1 MTGRWAARG
10 PEASCARPRERPL
23 FVCFWS
29 GLGDLSSRSGMGPQP
44 TAVKAQ
50 SPNHWATREFLA
62 QTFPRSEHSAWG
74 LCWRKRSPT
83 SQDLLSAQGHL
94 GS

>member
-10 PEASCARPRERPL
+10 PGASCARPRERPL
-23 FVCFWS
+23 FVFGVAW
-29 GLGDLSSRSGMGPQP
+29 GILFPQSGMGPQP

-50 SPNHWATREFLA
+50 CPNHWATREFLA
-62 QTFPRSEHSAWG
+62 QTFLRSEHSARD

-83 SQDLLSAQGHL
+83 SQDLFSAQGHL